1 MRLSG
6 KSVVITGAG
15 SGIGRAMALA
25 FAREGARLLL
35 ADVDREGG
43 EESVRLAAG
52 EGAQVRFVPVNVADA
67 ADVERMIRTALEL
80 YGRVDVLCNNAGIGV
95 AATVMETSESDW
107 DKVMAVNVK
116 GVFLGCKFALPEMLK
131 QGSGSIINTAS
142 VAGLVGLKERA
153 VYAASKAAVIGL
165 TRAMAVDHAR
175 DNIRINCICPGTIES
190 PWVKRVNAAKGDYAV
205 IREQMNARQPIGR
218 MGTPEEVAN
227 LAVFL
232 TTPEA
237 DFFHGAAVIMD
248 GGLTAQ

>member
-15 SGIGRAMALA
+15 SGIGQAMALA

-43 EESVRLAAG
+43 AQSLRLVET
-52 EGAQVRFVPVNVADA
+52 EGGVARFLPVNVTSA
-67 ADVERMIRTALEL
+67 ADVERMVSTAVEQ
-80 YGRVDVLCNNAGIGV
+80 YGRIDVLCNNAGIGL
-95 AATVMETSESDW
+95 AATVAETSEQDW
-107 DKVMAVNVK
+107 DQVMAVNVK
-116 GVFLGCKFALPEMLK
+116 GVFLGCKYAIPVMLR
-131 QGSGSIINTAS
+131 QGGGAIINTAS
-142 VAGLVGLKERA
+142 VAGIVGVKERA
-153 VYAASKAAVIGL
+153 VYSASKAAVVGL
-165 TRAMAVDHAR
+165 TKAMAVDHAR
-175 DNIRINCICPGTIES
+175 DGIRINCLCPGTIES

-218 MGTPEEVAN
+218 MGTPEEVAA

-232 TTPEA
+232 ATPEA
-237 DFFHGAAVIMD
+237 AYFHGSAVVMD